1 MVESFSLFC
10 DDLGGIV
17 HHFHCSENL
26 LVAFKYIDLIRLLC
40 WIEFKYDWCGISV
53 VLEYDICA
61 MFYRS
66 RDSIFVLGGV
76 GGL

>member
-26 LVAFKYIDLIRLLC
+26 LVAFKYIDLICLFG
-40 WIEFKYDWCGISV
+40 WVEFKCDWCGVSIVFEYNFCTMLNCPLDCVGIV
-53 VLEYDICA
+53 VI
-61 MFYRS
+61 
-66 RDSIFVLGGV
+66 I
-76 GGL
+76 GL